1 MNWSKQ
7 YGGPME
13 DLKITQSETK
23 MNEQINEKT
32 NNQLS
37 EKLNEQLSESQYNS
51 GEFMTSGNVG
61 IAERATENGL
71 AVFLKDKRI
80 VAGLSQKD
88 VALKLGYSTSQFIS
102 NWERGISQPPLATLR
117 KIAELYKVSADEMFN
132 VLLRSTISQVEID
145 LKKKFYTKEAS
156 GSN

>member
-1 MNWSKQ
+1 MEISKNNH
-7 YGGPME
+7 
-13 DLKITQSETK
+13 
-23 MNEQINEKT
+23 NEAQNNIQMNEKT

-37 EKLNEQLSESQYNS
+37 EKLNEQSSELQYNS
-51 GEFMTSGNVG
+51 GEFMTNGSGTM
-61 IAERATENGL
+61 ERSTENSL

-132 VLLRSTISQVEID
+132 VLLKSTISQVEID
-145 LKKKFYTKEAS
+145 LKKKFYTKEAT

>member
-1 MNWSKQ
+1 
-7 YGGPME
+7 ME
-13 DLKITQSETK
+13 NLKNMQSEIQT
-23 MNEQINEKT
+23 NEIT
-32 NNQLS
+32 NNKQLS
-37 EKLNEQLSESQYNS
+37 DLHDKSGDLNMN
-51 GEFMTSGNVG
+51 GNVVT
-61 IAERATENGL
+61 EKSTENSL

-132 VLLRSTISQVEID
+132 VLLKSTITQVEID
-145 LKKKFYTKEAS
+145 LKKKFYSKETS
-156 GSN
+156 VSN

>member
-1 MNWSKQ
+1 
-7 YGGPME
+7 ME
-13 DLKITQSETK
+13 NLKFTQ
-23 MNEQINEKT
+23 NEIQTNDKT
-32 NNQLS
+32 NNNQLS
-37 EKLNEQLSESQYNS
+37 DLQDKSGDYN
-51 GEFMTSGNVG
+51 MNGNVTA
-61 IAERATENGL
+61 AEKSTENSL

-132 VLLRSTISQVEID
+132 VLLKSTITQVEID
-145 LKKKFYTKEAS
+145 LKKKFYSKETTV
-156 GSN
+156 SN

>member
-1 MNWSKQ
+1 
-7 YGGPME
+7 ME
-13 DLKITQSETK
+13 ELKNIQFETK
-23 MNEQINEKT
+23 MNEKT
-32 NNQLS
+32 NSQLS
-37 EKLNEQLSESQYNS
+37 EKLSEQSSELQYNS
-51 GEFMTSGNVG
+51 GEFMTNGNVVADRVAG
-61 IAERATENGL
+61 IENSL

-132 VLLRSTISQVEID
+132 VLLKSTISQVEID
-145 LKKKFYTKEAS
+145 LKKKFYSKDAS

>member
-1 MNWSKQ
+1 M
-7 YGGPME
+7 MDE
-13 DLKITQSETK
+13 LKNI
-23 MNEQINEKT
+23 QIDANRNASVNEKS
-32 NNQLS
+32 NYQIS
-37 EKLNEQLSESQYNS
+37 EKLNEQASELKYNS

-61 IAERATENGL
+61 AERSTENSL

-132 VLLRSTISQVEID
+132 VLLKSTISQVEID
-145 LKKKFYTKEAS
+145 LKKKFYTKEAT

>member
-1 MNWSKQ
+1 
-7 YGGPME
+7 ME
-13 DLKITQSETK
+13 ALKSIQNDT
-23 MNEQINEKT
+23 IVNEKT

-37 EKLNEQLSESQYNS
+37 EKLNEQSSDLQYNS
-51 GEFMTSGNVG
+51 GEFMTNGNV
-61 IAERATENGL
+61 AVERSTDNSL

-132 VLLRSTISQVEID
+132 VLLKSTISQVEID
-145 LKKKFYTKEAS
+145 LKKKFYSKETT

>member
-1 MNWSKQ
+1 
-7 YGGPME
+7 ME
-13 DLKITQSETK
+13 EFKNIQNETK
-23 MNEQINEKT
+23 FNEVKLNEHMNDKT

-37 EKLNEQLSESQYNS
+37 EKLNEQTSEKQYNS
-51 GEFMTSGNVG
+51 GEFMTSGNVA
-61 IAERATENGL
+61 AERSTENSL

-132 VLLRSTISQVEID
+132 VLLKSTISQLEID
-145 LKKKFYTKEAS
+145 LKKKFYTKEVN

>member
-1 MNWSKQ
+1 MD
-7 YGGPME
+7 
-13 DLKITQSETK
+13 DLKNSQNETK
-23 MNEQINEKT
+23 MNDKT
-32 NNQLS
+32 NSNTMNQLS
-37 EKLNEQLSESQYNS
+37 EKLNEQSSELQYNS

-61 IAERATENGL
+61 TERVTENTL

-132 VLLRSTISQVEID
+132 VLLKSTISQVEID
-145 LKKKFYTKEAS
+145 LKKKFYTKEAT

>member
-1 MNWSKQ
+1 
-7 YGGPME
+7 ME
-13 DLKITQSETK
+13 NLKLMQ
-23 MNEQINEKT
+23 NENQT
-32 NNQLS
+32 NDKQLS
-37 EKLNEQLSESQYNS
+37 DLQDKS
-51 GEFMTSGNVG
+51 GEFIMVNGNVA
-61 IAERATENGL
+61 AEKLTENSL

-132 VLLRSTISQVEID
+132 VLLKSTISQVEID
-145 LKKKFYTKEAS
+145 LKKKFYSKETS
-156 GSN
+156 VSN

>member
-1 MNWSKQ
+1 MD
-7 YGGPME
+7 E
-13 DLKITQSETK
+13 LKNIQNDTRPV
-23 MNEQINEKT
+23 NEKS

-37 EKLNEQLSESQYNS
+37 EKLNEQAINLQYNS
-51 GEFMTSGNVG
+51 GEFMTNGNVG
-61 IAERATENGL
+61 AERLTENSL

-117 KIAELYKVSADEMFN
+117 KIAELYKVSADEMFI
-132 VLLRSTISQVEID
+132 VLLKSTISQVEID
-145 LKKKFYTKEAS
+145 LKKKFYTKEAT

>member
-1 MNWSKQ
+1 
-7 YGGPME
+7 ME
-13 DLKITQSETK
+13 DLKHIQNETK
-23 MNEQINEKT
+23 MNEKLNT
-32 NNQLS
+32 QLS
-37 EKLNEQLSESQYNS
+37 EKLNEQTGNTQHNS

-61 IAERATENGL
+61 TEKATENSL

-132 VLLRSTISQVEID
+132 VLLKSTISQVEID
-145 LKKKFYTKEAS
+145 LKKKFYTKEVT